1 MSCGPG
7 TSIRS
12 RQCNNP
18 PPGPG
23 GKQCTGLPVGN
34 KPCNEGSCPG
44 STYQTMFR
52 FLGSISILAVSRE
65 ETENSHS
72 DESDQ

>member
-18 PPGPG
+18 APSAG

-34 KPCNEGSCPG
+34 KPCNEGPCPG
-44 STYQTMFR
+44 RNRASPT
-52 FLGSISILAVSRE
+52 ISLRTVKVL
-65 ETENSHS
+65 
-72 DESDQ
+72 